1 MTAEPCTAGRAPR
14 GGAPDPATRE
24 VAAVPAVSP
33 GAVSP
38 GAVAPGA
45 VPAGVVSS
53 EAFRAVFRRHPAGV
67 AVVAL
72 RDGDR
77 PVGFTATSVISVS
90 ADPALLTFSVATT
103 SSAWPALACATS
115 LTVSFLGAEQVDLS
129 ARFAT
134 RGVDRFAGVGWHW
147 LPTGEPVLDD
157 VPAWIRGDVVE
168 RVEVGASHLVV
179 VHARESEQRLGG
191 APLVYHDRAYHSLD
205 GGSAL

>member
-1 MTAEPCTAGRAPR
+1 MTAEPRTEAQ
-14 GGAPDPATRE
+14 
-24 VAAVPAVSP
+24 AVT
-33 GAVSP
+33 
-38 GAVAPGA
+38 
-45 VPAGVVSS
+45 S

-90 ADPALLTFSVATT
+90 AEPALLTFSVATT
-103 SSAWPALACATS
+103 SSSWPALAQARS
-115 LTVSFLGAEQVDLS
+115 LTVNFLAAAQVDVS

-134 RGVDRFAGVGWHW
+134 RGVDRFAGVGWRW

-157 VPAWIRGDVVE
+157 VPAWVRGEVVD
-168 RVEVGASHLVV
+168 RVAVGASQLVV
-179 VHARESEQRLGG
+179 VHALESSQTEGG

-205 GGSAL
+205 ERSAL